1 MTCEVKMIRERR
13 GVVQSLV
20 TALVTKPFMLLSGIS
35 GSGKTQ
41 LARRLATGI
50 AAGMLDDNKF
60 TGVSYGGV
68 GSAQAF
74 KMALAKSGIV
84 PELNGDNGDEFID
97 IKEPEDV
104 MSQDALNDSGMGDVQ
119 KYRVAFLPVRPDWT
133 DPQKIWGYYNPLTG
147 LYYPTQ
153 ATIVAMHAYL
163 EFLAY
168 GEAAPRHFIIL
179 DELNLARVEYYLA
192 DILSLMECPT
202 TIVGEQIKMGE
213 MSSVH
218 PFNRPLWTI
227 SAPKSEIGQ
236 ENSVHEQLYV
246 GKTDRSW
253 AKAYHYLSAANA
265 GMMLQKMPVDL
276 KDVING
282 ADWHRVVP
290 PKISFTPNLTIIG
303 TVNVDETTFSFSPKV
318 LDRAFVME
326 FNDMDYDGVCKTWK
340 GYDDARDAFKTMH
353 RILRP
358 ENLHFGYR
366 TVHEILSY
374 IDQAQG
380 NWASCGDFCM
390 VSKVLPKLRG
400 GEDKLGAILPVFL
413 AYAITNKTDI
423 TALHEEAATLVG
435 DILAAKQLPSIL
447 RRLELEKPAYPLTAD
462 KLFRMTRQLLDTG
475 LASFF

>member
-1 MTCEVKMIRERR
+1 MIRERR

-50 AAGMLDDNKF
+50 AAGTLRDGKF
-60 TGVSYGGV
+60 SGKPYADQAT
-68 GSAQAF
+68 AQGFRA
-74 KMALAKSGIV
+74 ALVNSGIA
-84 PELNGDNGDEFID
+84 PELEGNDGDAFID
-97 IKEPEDV
+97 IREPEDIL
-104 MSQDALNDSGMGDVQ
+104 AREELAASGMDDVL

-168 GEAAPRHFIIL
+168 GAEAPRHFIIL

-202 TIVGEQIKMGE
+202 TINDDRIKIGEL
-213 MSSVH
+213 SSIH
-218 PFNRPLWTI
+218 PFNRPLWTV
-227 SAPKSEIGQ
+227 SAPQCETGKAE
-236 ENSVHEQLYV
+236 SVHEQLFV
-246 GKTDRSW
+246 GKMDKSW
-253 AKAYHYLSAANA
+253 ARAYHYLAAGNA
-265 GMMLQKMPVDL
+265 GMMLEKMAVKLD
-276 KDVING
+276 DVING
-282 ADWHRVVP
+282 ADWHRIVP
-290 PKISFTPNLTIIG
+290 PRISFTPNLTIIG

-326 FNDMDYDGVCKTWK
+326 FNDMDYDGVCTNWK
-340 GYDDARDAFKTMH
+340 GYDDARNALRTMH

-366 TVHEILSY
+366 TVHEILSF
-374 IDQAQG
+374 IEQAQG
-380 NWASCGDFCM
+380 NWSSCGDFCM

-413 AYAITNKTDI
+413 AYAITGKTDLSELHN
-423 TALHEEAATLVG
+423 TASELVA
-435 DILAAKQLPSIL
+435 DILEAKQLPSVL
-447 RRLELEKPAYPLTAD
+447 KRMSLERAAYPLTAD
-462 KLFRMTRQLLDTG
+462 KLFRMTRQLLETG